1 MPHPLM
7 LIPEIGKGESLKLYQ
22 VSLACHQIAQ
32 ELKDLSVKTI
42 IILVAAPKDKPY
54 FGLYGGDRFN
64 GNFNDF
70 ASESMEIHG
79 KLNEDFIQKLQEL
92 AMRDGLPV
100 LIKATE
106 ECQLDEKVLI
116 PLSFIQKYVEDYQL
130 VPMTCPVFDDRTLY
144 LFGMHLQEVAHLS
157 QEPVAVLISSNLSQG
172 PSATHAVSFDQTF
185 LNLMT
190 SKQPLSLF
198 DLSEEIE
205 FQQNEDVVSLMKIL
219 LGTLDGKR
227 IGGELY
233 AYQNPFG
240 VGYGVLSLTALGPG
254 TKAYKYIG
262 RSGEVKGGEL
272 LRGNNPY
279 VSLARKCMEDYM
291 SGMKTLLSKAAIPEM
306 MIIHRHGVFVS
317 FYKEG
322 TLLGRF
328 GDVQP
333 CTDCVATEIMHHTL
347 SFIRTLET
355 SMTEG
360 ELSQLKVTIDLALN
374 PQVVTAEDLNPT
386 FYGIKVSK
394 GDHQGVILPKDGAYQ
409 SSRDQLLL
417 ACGQAGIPFSEQM
430 TIERFE
436 VIHYEE

>member
-1 MPHPLM
+1 
-7 LIPEIGKGESLKLYQ
+7 
-22 VSLACHQIAQ
+22 
-32 ELKDLSVKTI
+32 
-42 IILVAAPKDKPY
+42 
-54 FGLYGGDRFN
+54 
-64 GNFNDF
+64 
-70 ASESMEIHG
+70 
-79 KLNEDFIQKLQEL
+79 
-92 AMRDGLPV
+92 
-100 LIKATE
+100 
-106 ECQLDEKVLI
+106 
-116 PLSFIQKYVEDYQL
+116 
-130 VPMTCPVFDDRTLY
+130 
-144 LFGMHLQEVAHLS
+144 
-157 QEPVAVLISSNLSQG
+157 
-172 PSATHAVSFDQTF
+172 
-185 LNLMT
+185 
-190 SKQPLSLF
+190 
-198 DLSEEIE
+198 
-205 FQQNEDVVSLMKIL
+205 
-219 LGTLDGKR
+219 
-227 IGGELY
+227 
-233 AYQNPFG
+233 
-240 VGYGVLSLTALGPG
+240 
-254 TKAYKYIG
+254 
-262 RSGEVKGGEL
+262 
-272 LRGNNPY
+272 
-279 VSLARKCMEDYM
+279 MEDYM
-291 SGMKTLLSKAAIPEM
+291 SGTKTLLSKAAIPEM

-394 GDHQGVILPKDGAYQ
+394 GDHQGVILPKDGTYQ